1 MTEMTAAPESRA
13 DQRPLDWM
21 KRSTIEGFAALIVGG
36 GSGMGAACARTF
48 AANGGKVMVADLN
61 LENAQRV
68 ADEILGTGAQAMAV
82 LLDVSKPADIEAAVK
97 KMVATYGRLDV
108 LINTATWS
116 ANCLLED
123 VDMQDWSKA
132 FQTNVHGPL
141 LLARACL
148 PHLRKSPA
156 AAIVHVAS
164 LAGVVGY
171 ARKSA
176 YGPTKGALITMSR
189 QMALEWAVYN
199 IRVNVVIPGTID
211 SPLARKMIRPE
222 VLADRERTI
231 PLGRLGYPSEMADL
245 AVFLASPAASFI
257 TGQAINC
264 CGGFSINSFVVPAGM
279 TETLRE
285 AMQREAREQA
295 AGE

>member
-1 MTEMTAAPESRA
+1 MTDLAAKKEVTPDR
-13 DQRPLDWM
+13 RPLDWM
-21 KRSTIEGFAALIVGG
+21 KRSTIEGFSALIVGG

-48 AANGGKVMVADLN
+48 AANGGVVVVADLR
-61 LENAQRV
+61 LENAEQV
-68 ADEILGTGAQAMAV
+68 ALEIVSSGGKAVAIAM
-82 LLDVSKPADIEAAVK
+82 DVSKEFDIEAAVK
-97 KMVATYGRLDV
+97 KTVDTYGRLDV
-108 LINTATWS
+108 LINSATWS
-116 ANCLLED
+116 ANSLLED
-123 VDMQDWSKA
+123 VDMKDWNIA

-141 LLARACL
+141 QLARACL
-148 PHLRKSPA
+148 PYLRKSPA
-156 AAIVHVAS
+156 PAIVHVAS

-176 YGPTKGALITMSR
+176 YGPTKAALITMSR
-189 QMALEWAVYN
+189 QMALEWAVDN

-264 CGGFSINSFVVPAGM
+264 CGGFSINAFVVPAGM

-285 AMQREAREQA
+285 AKQREARENT
-295 AGE
+295 

>member
-1 MTEMTAAPESRA
+1 MDTKTNATS

-48 AANGGKVMVADLN
+48 AANGGVVVVADLRS
-61 LENAQRV
+61 ENAERV
-68 ADEILGTGAQAMAV
+68 AAEIVANGGKAVPIAM
-82 LLDVSKPADIEAAVK
+82 DVSKEQDIAAAVK
-97 KMVATYGRLDV
+97 KTIDTYGRLDV
-108 LINTATWS
+108 LINSATWS
-116 ANCLLED
+116 ANALLED
-123 VDMQDWSKA
+123 VDLKDWHDA

-141 LLARACL
+141 QLARACL
-148 PHLRKSPA
+148 PFLRKSPA
-156 AAIVHVAS
+156 PAIVHVAS
-164 LAGVVGY
+164 LAGVTGY

-189 QMALEWAVYN
+189 QMALEWAVDG

-222 VLADRERTI
+222 VLAERERQI

-257 TGQAINC
+257 TGQTINC
-264 CGGFSINSFVVPAGM
+264 CGGFSINAFVVPAGM

-285 AMQREAREQA
+285 ARQRERK
-295 AGE
+295 

>member
-1 MTEMTAAPESRA
+1 MTETTQSEAPV
-13 DQRPLDWM
+13 DNRPLDWM
-21 KRSTIEGFAALIVGG
+21 RRSTIEGFAALIVGG
-36 GSGMGAACARTF
+36 GSGMGAATARTF
-48 AANGGKVMVADLN
+48 AANGGLVMVADLRS
-61 LENAQRV
+61 EHAERV
-68 ADEILGTGAQAMAV
+68 AAEVVANGGKAIAIAM
-82 LLDVSKPADIEAAVK
+82 DVSNPQDIERAVK
-97 KMVATYGRLDV
+97 ATVDAYGRLDV
-108 LINTATWS
+108 LINAATWS
-116 ANCLLED
+116 QNALLED
-123 VDMQDWSKA
+123 VDMADWANA

-148 PHLRKSPA
+148 PYLRKSPA
-156 AAIVHVAS
+156 PAIVHVAS

-176 YGPTKGALITMSR
+176 YGPTKGALITLSR
-189 QMALEWAVYN
+189 QMALEWAVDN

-211 SPLARKMIRPE
+211 SPLARKMIKPE
-222 VLADRERTI
+222 VLADRQRTI
-231 PLGRLGYPSEMADL
+231 PLGRLGFPSEMADL

-285 AMQREAREQA
+285 VRQREASES
-295 AGE
+295 

>member
-1 MTEMTAAPESRA
+1 MTETTQPTAPI
-13 DQRPLDWM
+13 DTRPSDWM
-21 KRSTIEGFAALIVGG
+21 RRSTIEGFAALIVGG

-48 AANGGKVMVADLN
+48 AANGGLVVVADLRG
-61 LENAQRV
+61 ENAERV
-68 ADEILGTGAQAMAV
+68 ASEVVANGGKAIAIAM
-82 LLDVSKPADIEAAVK
+82 DVSNPQDIDRAVK
-97 KMVATYGRLDV
+97 ATVEAYGRLDV
-108 LINTATWS
+108 LINAATWS
-116 ANCLLED
+116 QNALLEE
-123 VDMQDWSKA
+123 VDMADWANA

-148 PHLRKSPA
+148 PYLRKSPA
-156 AAIVHVAS
+156 PAIVHVAS

-176 YGPTKGALITMSR
+176 YGPTKAALITMSR
-189 QMALEWAVYN
+189 QMALEWAVDN

-211 SPLARKMIRPE
+211 SPLARKMIKPE
-222 VLADRERTI
+222 VLADRHRQI
-231 PLGRLGYPSEMADL
+231 PLGRLGLPSEMADL

-285 AMQREAREQA
+285 VRQREASES
-295 AGE
+295 